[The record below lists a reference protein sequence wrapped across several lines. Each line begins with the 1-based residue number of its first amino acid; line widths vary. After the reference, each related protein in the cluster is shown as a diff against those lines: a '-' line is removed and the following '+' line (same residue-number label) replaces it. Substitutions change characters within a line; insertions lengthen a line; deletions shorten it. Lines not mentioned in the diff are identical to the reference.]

1 MRNFVMLL
9 VALHAV
15 VSLAQTQGDSLEPK
29 VVVVPYPGDIDAG
42 APVQVQPV
50 AAPAPVVAPVEA
62 PPPVPPAEPATR
74 TIDAVPP
81 NLQPSAAPAEPVAAP
96 PPANSGAM
104 LDGHPREGPFLSGPG
119 SMTFVLH
126 HSLMMGLGVLAT
138 QMVPR
143 INTAL
148 QTQVPEVW
156 TGQDARIAYLAG
168 ALIGGGLGFGTSA
181 WWQFNH
187 WISANTANTVGTP
200 SDATGTAIPGLTNVT
215 AQDTAQVTL
224 TPIALPGSIGDT
236 VFIDANGNNTFD
248 AGEGIPGITVV
259 LTLPGNLTQ
268 TTTTTGDGHYLFTN
282 LPSGAYV
289 VTVQTSGTV
298 LNGLTNHVDPDGGN
312 NSTSSLTLAPGE
324 NNLLQDFG
332 YLPAQQSPLGA
343 IGDFVWQDTNGNGIQ
358 ENGEPGLPNIAVTL
372 FDSNNNVVKT
382 ITTDATGHYL
392 FSNLPAGNYTVG
404 FALPSTG
411 FFFSPPNQ
419 GNDDAV
425 DSDAGQNGQTGSGP
439 TICSISRSSA
449 K

>member
-1 MRNFVMLL
+1 MLL

-50 AAPAPVVAPVEA
+50 AAPAPVVAPVDA

-126 HSLMMGLGVLAT
+126 HSLMLGLGVLAT

-187 WISANTANTVGTP
+187 WISANTANFGIMN
-200 SDATGTAIPGLTNVT
+200 SLFGAGFLGGLTALITTDAAAISWMTVIGSAVGAWLSTIIGGGDLPLNHGLMIASGGGWAFIYTALILGIVASTGGAANIRAGVGALLLTPALGAGLMALATLKFNPST
-215 AQDTAQVTL
+215 AQILRADIFGVGAGAVL
-224 TPIALPGSIGDT
+224 FLVSALAMGLNFASP
-236 VFIDANGNNTFD
+236 V
-248 AGEGIPGITVV
+248 P
-259 LTLPGNLTQ
+259 
-268 TTTTTGDGHYLFTN
+268 
-282 LPSGAYV
+282 YV
-289 VTVQTSGTV
+289 VSG
-298 LNGLTNHVDPDGGN
+298 
-312 NSTSSLTLAPGE
+312 
-324 NNLLQDFG
+324 
-332 YLPAQQSPLGA
+332 LGA
-343 IGDFVWQDTNGNGIQ
+343 IGAKVVVSLLWAEAA
-358 ENGEPGLPNIAVTL
+358 ENPPMPAADG
-372 FDSNNNVVKT
+372 
-382 ITTDATGHYL
+382 ATKR
-392 FSNLPAGNYTVG
+392 YTG
-404 FALPSTG
+404 YW
-411 FFFSPPNQ
+411 
-419 GNDDAV
+419 
-425 DSDAGQNGQTGSGP
+425 
-439 TICSISRSSA
+439 
-449 K
+449 